1 MLKVPEMK
9 VGDCT
14 CLLCGSQ
21 LELKINE
28 VIIGDNRGACP
39 MCQEP
44 FTINITKNE
53 MKEFK
58 KAEKN

>member
-14 CLLCGSQ
+14 CFLCGSR
-21 LELKINE
+21 LELKIDE
-28 VIIGDNRGACP
+28 VIIGDNKGSCP

-44 FTINITKNE
+44 YTINITKDE

-58 KAEKN
+58 KAEKS